1 MLEKLTERSW
11 FANLGMQAKAGLI
24 VGLLISMFL
33 LLLGAN
39 WVMGQMVKAQ
49 ERRVEQ
55 VRQVSVLAADA
66 IRAFNRRQLETTRTA
81 LAEPRNLKARLA
93 ASTALTTEMLAALR
107 AAVSGEPT
115 LLPFAERASRISGR
129 WSDAV
134 AAPLLTAA
142 ESADLDTIEAAL
154 RVFLAAE
161 ASEEGYRG
169 IVGAIDE
176 LSAAASAEVVSAQV
190 DLDRADAIVSAID
203 VIALVA
209 TLFVAVAGVFLGA
222 VFMAIPLRRL
232 AELMTRLAE
241 QDHTIEVP
249 YAERKDEVGTLARAL
264 RVFKA
269 TSIAA
274 YDTDWVKT
282 SLNAIGTRLQA
293 QEDTRAFADALLT
306 ELAPLLGAGVGVFY
320 AHDETA
326 GPEGEALELVGSYAF
341 SERRHLATRV
351 RLGEGLVGQCA
362 LERQTIVL
370 SPVPADHMRI
380 RTGTGE
386 AAAHTVVAV
395 PLVLKKR
402 LLGVVELALLAPMD
416 ERARRLLHEVMPLA
430 ALSLDNLARA
440 ARTRELLEQSQKQAQ
455 ELRVAE
461 EELRTQQEE
470 LRATNE
476 QLHERTLRLAASE
489 EELRVQA
496 EELQASNDV
505 LRRSSQEMTEQK
517 ELLEALNQQMEA
529 RAEELLRANEY
540 KSQFLAN
547 MSHELRTPLNSLL
560 ILSQD
565 LAENRTGNLDAD
577 QVEAASIIHSSGS
590 NLLRLINDILDLSKV
605 EAGKMEVVREPVKV
619 ASVAQRLERNFRR
632 LAQERKLRLS
642 VSVTEAPDLV
652 FTDPGKLD
660 QILTNLVGNALKFT
674 MQGRVS
680 VTFSQDEAGK
690 RLRVAVADSGIG
702 IPEEKLGTIFEAFE
716 QVDASTRRQFGG
728 TGLGL
733 AITQRLAGLL
743 GGSVSVESSLGQGS
757 TFTLEIP
764 VGEPLPDEADGES
777 GTAPSLAP
785 SLPPSLAPSLAP
797 SAGLSPAQ
805 VTFDTTRQEREAAG
819 LSGLPPV
826 PAVSVEDD
834 RDRLTPGSTVIL
846 VVEDDPVFARTLV
859 GLVRRKGYLALAAG
873 DGESGLALART
884 YRPTGILLDV
894 MLPGLDGW
902 TVIERL
908 KADAATRHIPVHFVS
923 ALDESRRGRDLGA
936 VGFLT
941 KPVSAEQLSEA
952 LGLLTHYSADRPRRV
967 LVVDDDAA
975 ARHAVRT
982 LLAREKAQIV
992 EAASA
997 EAALEVVA
1005 AGDLDCIVLDLG
1017 LPGMS
1022 GFELIERLAE
1032 GDRHVPVVV
1041 YSGRDLTTEERMK
1054 LRAFTDAIVVKGALS
1069 PERLLDEVS
1078 LFLHSVQ
1085 REPEQL
1091 AANPDGDLEGR
1102 KLLLVDDD
1110 MRNIYALA
1118 KVLRARGV
1126 NVVLA
1131 QDGAKALGQ
1140 LDEQPDIEIVLM
1152 DVMMPVMDGYE
1163 AMTQIRAQ
1171 PRFAKLPVIALTAK
1185 AMKDDREKCLAAGA
1199 SDYLAKPVDVPK
1211 LLSMIRT
1218 WLAAR

>member
-1 MLEKLTERSW
+1 MLQKITERSW
-11 FANLGMQAKAGLI
+11 FADLRMQTKAGLI
-24 VGLLISMFL
+24 VGLLMAMFM

-39 WVMGQMVKAQ
+39 WVTARMAQ
-49 ERRVEQ
+49 EQEHRVEQ
-55 VRQVSVLAADA
+55 IRQIGVLAADA
-66 IRAFNRRQLETTRTA
+66 TRVFNRRQLELMRGA
-81 LAEPRNLKARLA
+81 LADPRNLRTRLSA
-93 ASTALTTEMLAALR
+93 ANALTAEKLGALR
-107 AAVSGEPT
+107 AAVVAEPS
-115 LLPFAERASRISGR
+115 LLPFAERAGRIAAR
-129 WSDAV
+129 WNDAV
-134 AAPLLTAA
+134 AAPVLTAA
-142 ESADLDTIEAAL
+142 ESGDAAAIDAAL

-161 ASEEGYRG
+161 SSEEGYRG
-169 IVGAIDE
+169 IIGALDE
-176 LSAAASAEVVSAQV
+176 LSAAASAEIVGAQA
-190 DLDRADAIVSAID
+190 DLDRADAIVSTID
-203 VIALVA
+203 IIALIA
-209 TLFVAVAGVFLGA
+209 TLCVAAAGVFLGA
-222 VFMAIPLRRL
+222 VFMAQPLRRL

-241 QDHTIEVP
+241 NDRTIEVP
-249 YAERKDEVGTLARAL
+249 YTVRKDEVGTLARAL
-264 RVFKA
+264 KVFKA
-269 TSIAA
+269 TSIEAH
-274 YDTDWVKT
+274 DTDWVK
-282 SLNAIGTRLQA
+282 SGLNTIATRLQA
-293 QEDTRAFADALLT
+293 QEDPRDFADALLT
-306 ELAPLLGAGVGVFY
+306 ELAPLVGAGVGVFY
-320 AHDETA
+320 ASDEAA
-326 GPEGEALELVGSYAF
+326 GPETAALNLVGSYAF
-341 SERRHLATRV
+341 AERRHLSTRV
-351 RLGEGLVGQCA
+351 SLGEGLIGQCA
-362 LERQTIVL
+362 QEKKPIVL
-370 SPVPADHMRI
+370 SPVPADHLRI

-386 AAAHTVVAV
+386 AAAHAVIAV

-402 LLGVVELALLAPMD
+402 LLGVIELALLAPLD
-416 ERARRLLHEVMPLA
+416 ERARRLLNEAAPLV
-430 ALSLDNLARA
+430 ALSLDNLVRA

-455 ELRVAE
+455 ELRVVE

-476 QLHERTLRLAASE
+476 QLHERSARLAASE

-632 LAQERKLRLS
+632 LAQERKLRLA
-642 VSVTEAPDLV
+642 VSVADAPDLV

-690 RLRVAVADSGIG
+690 TLKVAVADSGIG
-702 IPEEKLGTIFEAFE
+702 IPEDKLDAIFEAFE

-733 AITQRLAGLL
+733 AITQRLARLL
-743 GGSVSVESSLGQGS
+743 GGKVTVESALGQGS
-757 TFTLEIP
+757 TFILEIP
-764 VGEPLPDEADGES
+764 VGEPLPEED
-777 GTAPSLAP
+777 APAAAAP
-785 SLPPSLAPSLAP
+785 I
-797 SAGLSPAQ
+797 PA
-805 VTFDTTRQEREAAG
+805 VTPDARQAAFATTRQEREAAG

-834 RDRLTPGSTVIL
+834 RDRLTPGATVIL

-884 YRPTGILLDV
+884 YKPTGILLDV

-941 KPVSAEQLSEA
+941 KPVSADQLSEA

-997 EAALEVVA
+997 EEALEVVA
-1005 AGDLDCIVLDLG
+1005 QGDLDCIVLDLG

-1022 GFELIERLAE
+1022 GFELIERLAGGE
-1032 GDRHVPVVV
+1032 RHVPVVV

-1131 QDGAKALGQ
+1131 QDGAKALAQ

-1199 SDYLAKPVDVPK
+1199 SDYLSKPVDVPK

>member
-11 FANLGMQAKAGLI
+11 FADLKMQTKAGLI
-24 VGLLISMFL
+24 VGLLIAMFM

-39 WVMGQMVKAQ
+39 WVTARMAQQQ
-49 ERRVEQ
+49 ERRVETI
-55 VRQVSVLAADA
+55 RQVSVLTADA
-66 IRAFNRRQLETTRTA
+66 MRAFNRRQLELLRSA
-81 LAEPRNLKARLA
+81 LADPRNLKARLA
-93 ASTALTTEMLAALR
+93 ASTALTNEKLAALR
-107 AAVSGEPT
+107 AAVVAQPM
-115 LLPFAERASRISGR
+115 LLPFAERAGRIAGR
-129 WSDAV
+129 WVDAV
-134 AAPLLTAA
+134 AAPVLAA
-142 ESADLDTIEAAL
+142 SESGDPAAMDAAL

-161 ASEEGYRG
+161 SSEEGYRG
-169 IVGAIDE
+169 IIGALDE
-176 LSAAASAEVVSAQV
+176 LSAAASAEIVSAQA
-190 DLDRADAIVSAID
+190 DLDRADAIVGTID
-203 VIALVA
+203 IIALVA
-209 TLFVAVAGVFLGA
+209 TLCVAIAGVFLGA
-222 VFMAIPLRRL
+222 MFMARPLRRL
-232 AELMTRLAE
+232 AEQMTRLAE
-241 QDHTIEVP
+241 NDRTIEVS

-264 RVFKA
+264 KVFKA

-274 YDTDWVKT
+274 HDTDWVK
-282 SLNAIGTRLQA
+282 SGLNNIAARLQA
-293 QEDTRAFADALLT
+293 QEDPRDFADALLT

-320 AHDETA
+320 AHDEAA
-326 GPEGEALELVGSYAF
+326 GPEGSALELVGSYAF
-341 SERRHLATRV
+341 SERRHLSTRV
-351 RLGEGLVGQCA
+351 RIGEGLVGQCA
-362 LERQTIVL
+362 LERKTIVL
-370 SPVPADHMRI
+370 SPAPVDHLRI

-386 AAAHTVVAV
+386 ASAHSIVAV

-402 LLGVVELALLAPMD
+402 LLGVIELALLAPLE
-416 ERARRLLHEVMPLA
+416 ERARRLLNEVAPLV
-430 ALSLDNLARA
+430 ALSLDNLVRA

-476 QLHERTLRLAASE
+476 QLHERSQRLAASE

-496 EELQASNDV
+496 DELQASNDV
-505 LRRSSQEMTEQK
+505 LRRSSQEMTAQK

-529 RAEELLRANEY
+529 RAGELLRANEY

-605 EAGKMEVVREPVKV
+605 EAGKMEVVHEPVKV

-632 LAQERKLRLS
+632 LAQERKLRLA
-642 VSVTEAPDLV
+642 VSVTDAPELV

-680 VTFSQDEAGK
+680 VTFSKDEAGK
-690 RLRVAVADSGIG
+690 TLKVAVADSGIG
-702 IPEEKLGTIFEAFE
+702 IPEDKLGAIFEAFE

-733 AITQRLAGLL
+733 AITQRLARLL
-743 GGSVSVESSLGQGS
+743 GGSVTVESALGQGS

-764 VGEPLPDEADGES
+764 VGEPLPEEDGEA
-777 GTAPSLAP
+777 APAP
-785 SLPPSLAPSLAP
+785 Q
-797 SAGLSPAQ
+797 PAMDARQ
-805 VTFDTTRQEREAAG
+805 VAFDTSRQEREAAG

-826 PAVSVEDD
+826 PAVNVEDD
-834 RDRLTPGSTVIL
+834 RDRLTPGATVIL
-846 VVEDDPVFARTLV
+846 VVEDDAVFARTLV

-884 YRPTGILLDV
+884 YKPTGILLDV

-941 KPVSAEQLSEA
+941 KPVSADQLSEA

-997 EAALEVVA
+997 EEALEVVA
-1005 AGDLDCIVLDLG
+1005 QGDLDCIVLDLG

-1022 GFELIERLAE
+1022 GFELIERLA
-1032 GDRHVPVVV
+1032 GGGKHVPVVV

-1131 QDGAKALGQ
+1131 QDGAKALAQ

>member
-11 FANLGMQAKAGLI
+11 FADLKMQTKAGLI
-24 VGLLISMFL
+24 VGLLIAMFM

-39 WVMGQMVKAQ
+39 WVTARMAQQQ
-49 ERRVEQ
+49 ERRVETI
-55 VRQVSVLAADA
+55 RQVSVLTADA
-66 IRAFNRRQLETTRTA
+66 MRAFNRRQLELLRSA
-81 LAEPRNLKARLA
+81 LADPRNLKARLA
-93 ASTALTTEMLAALR
+93 ASTALTNEKLAALR
-107 AAVSGEPT
+107 AAVVAQPM
-115 LLPFAERASRISGR
+115 LLPFAERAGRIAGR
-129 WSDAV
+129 WVDAV
-134 AAPLLTAA
+134 AAPVLAA
-142 ESADLDTIEAAL
+142 SESGDPAAMDAAL

-161 ASEEGYRG
+161 SSEEGYRG
-169 IVGAIDE
+169 IIGALDE
-176 LSAAASAEVVSAQV
+176 LSAAASAEIVSAQA
-190 DLDRADAIVSAID
+190 DLDRADAIVGTID
-203 VIALVA
+203 IIALVA
-209 TLFVAVAGVFLGA
+209 TLCVAIAGVFLGA
-222 VFMAIPLRRL
+222 MFMARPLRRL
-232 AELMTRLAE
+232 AEQMTRLAE
-241 QDHTIEVP
+241 NDRTIEVS

-264 RVFKA
+264 KVFKA

-274 YDTDWVKT
+274 HDTDWVK
-282 SLNAIGTRLQA
+282 SGLNNIAARLQA
-293 QEDTRAFADALLT
+293 QEDPRDFADALLT

-320 AHDETA
+320 AHDEAA
-326 GPEGEALELVGSYAF
+326 GPEGSALELVGSYAF
-341 SERRHLATRV
+341 SERRHLSTRV
-351 RLGEGLVGQCA
+351 RIGEGLVGQCA
-362 LERQTIVL
+362 LERKTIVL
-370 SPVPADHMRI
+370 SPAPVDHLRI

-386 AAAHTVVAV
+386 ASAHSIVAV

-402 LLGVVELALLAPMD
+402 LLGVIELALLAPLE
-416 ERARRLLHEVMPLA
+416 ERARRLLNEVAPLV
-430 ALSLDNLARA
+430 ALSLDNLVRA

-476 QLHERTLRLAASE
+476 QLHERSLRLAASE

-496 EELQASNDV
+496 DELQASNDV
-505 LRRSSQEMTEQK
+505 LRRSSQEMTAQK
-517 ELLEALNQQMEA
+517 DLLEALNQQMEA
-529 RAEELLRANEY
+529 RAGELLRANEY

-605 EAGKMEVVREPVKV
+605 EAGKMEVVHEPVKV

-632 LAQERKLRLS
+632 LAQERKLRLA
-642 VSVTEAPDLV
+642 VSVTDAPDLV

-680 VTFSQDEAGK
+680 VTFSKDEAGK
-690 RLRVAVADSGIG
+690 TLKVAVTDSGIG
-702 IPEEKLGTIFEAFE
+702 IPEDKLGAIFEAFE

-733 AITQRLAGLL
+733 AITQRLARLL
-743 GGSVSVESSLGQGS
+743 GGSVTVESALGQGS

-764 VGEPLPDEADGES
+764 VGEPLPEEDGEA
-777 GTAPSLAP
+777 APAP
-785 SLPPSLAPSLAP
+785 APQ
-797 SAGLSPAQ
+797 PAMDARQ
-805 VTFDTTRQEREAAG
+805 VAFDTSRQEREAAG

-826 PAVSVEDD
+826 PAVNVEDD
-834 RDRLTPGSTVIL
+834 RDRLTPGATVIL

-884 YRPTGILLDV
+884 YKPTGILLDV

-941 KPVSAEQLSEA
+941 KPVSADQLSEA

-992 EAASA
+992 EADSA
-997 EAALEVVA
+997 EVALEVVA
-1005 AGDLDCIVLDLG
+1005 KGDLDCIVLDLG

-1022 GFELIERLAE
+1022 GFELIERLA
-1032 GDRHVPVVV
+1032 GGGKHVPVVV

-1131 QDGAKALGQ
+1131 QDGAKALAQ

>member
-24 VGLLISMFL
+24 VGLLISMFV

-39 WVMGQMVKAQ
+39 WVTARMAKVQ
-49 ERRVEQ
+49 EYRVEQ
-55 VRQVSVLAADA
+55 IRQVSLLAADA
-66 IRAFNRRQLETTRTA
+66 TRAFNRRQLVTMRTA
-81 LAEPRNLKARLA
+81 LADPRSLKARLS
-93 ASTALTTEMLAALR
+93 ASTALTGEKLAALR
-107 AAVSGEPT
+107 TAVASESS
-115 LLPFAERASRISGR
+115 LLPFAERALRIAGR
-129 WSDAV
+129 WTDAV
-134 AAPLLTAA
+134 AAPLLAAA
-142 ESADLDTIEAAL
+142 ENAAPAAIDAAL
-154 RVFLAAE
+154 RVYLAAE
-161 ASEEGYRG
+161 TSEEGYRG
-169 IVGAIDE
+169 IIGAIDE
-176 LSAAASAEVVSAQV
+176 LSAAASAEILSAQA
-190 DLDRADAIVSAID
+190 DLDRAEAVVGAID
-203 VIALVA
+203 IIALVA
-209 TLFVAVAGVFLGA
+209 TLLVAAAGVFLGA

-241 QDHTIEVP
+241 HDHSIEVP

-264 RVFKA
+264 KVFKA

-274 YDTDWVKT
+274 QDTDWVKT
-282 SLNAIGTRLQA
+282 GLNSIAARLQA
-293 QEDTRAFADALLT
+293 QEDPREFADALLT

-320 AHDETA
+320 AHDEAA
-326 GPEGEALELVGSYAF
+326 GPEASALELVGSYAF
-341 SERRHLATRV
+341 SERRHLSTRV
-351 RLGEGLVGQCA
+351 RVGEGLIGQCA
-362 LERQTIVL
+362 LERKTIVL
-370 SPVPADHMRI
+370 SPVPADHLRI

-386 AAAHTVVAV
+386 AAAHSVVAV

-402 LLGVVELALLAPMD
+402 LLGVIELALLAPLD
-416 ERARRLLHEVMPLA
+416 ERARRLLNEAAPLV
-430 ALSLDNLARA
+430 ALSLDNLVRA

-476 QLHERTLRLAASE
+476 QLHERSQRLAASE

-496 EELQASNDV
+496 DELQASNDV

-605 EAGKMEVVREPVKV
+605 EAGKMEVVHEPVKV

-632 LAQERKLRLS
+632 LAQERKLRLA
-642 VSVTEAPDLV
+642 VSVADAPELV

-680 VTFSQDEAGK
+680 VTFSKDEAGK
-690 RLRVAVADSGIG
+690 ILRVAVADSGIG
-702 IPEEKLGTIFEAFE
+702 IPEDKLDAIFEAFE

-733 AITQRLAGLL
+733 AITQRLARLL
-743 GGSVSVESSLGQGS
+743 GGSVTVDSTLGQGS

-764 VGEPLPDEADGES
+764 IGEPLPEEDGEA
-777 GTAPSLAP
+777 APAP
-785 SLPPSLAPSLAP
+785 LPDAR
-797 SAGLSPAQ
+797 Q
-805 VTFDTTRQEREAAG
+805 VAFDTTRQEREAAG

-834 RDRLTPGSTVIL
+834 RDRLTPGATVIL

-884 YRPTGILLDV
+884 YKPTGILLDV

-941 KPVSAEQLSEA
+941 KPVSADQLSEA

-997 EAALEVVA
+997 EEALEVVA

-1022 GFELIERLAE
+1022 GFELIERLA
-1032 GDRHVPVVV
+1032 GGGRHVPVVV

-1131 QDGAKALGQ
+1131 QDGAKALAQ

-1163 AMTQIRAQ
+1163 AMAQIRAQ

>member
-11 FANLGMQAKAGLI
+11 FADLKMQTKAGLI
-24 VGLLISMFL
+24 VALLIAMFML
-33 LLLGAN
+33 LFGAN
-39 WVMGQMVKAQ
+39 WVTGRMAQQQ
-49 ERRVEQ
+49 ERRVETI
-55 VRQVSVLAADA
+55 RQVSVLTADA
-66 IRAFNRRQLETTRTA
+66 MRAFNRRQLELLRSA
-81 LAEPRNLKARLA
+81 LADPRNLKARLA
-93 ASTALTTEMLAALR
+93 ASTALTNEKLAALR
-107 AAVSGEPT
+107 AAVVAQPM
-115 LLPFAERASRISGR
+115 LLPFAERAGRIAGR
-129 WSDAV
+129 WVDAV
-134 AAPLLTAA
+134 AAPVLAA
-142 ESADLDTIEAAL
+142 SESGDPAAMDAAL

-161 ASEEGYRG
+161 SSEEGYRG
-169 IVGAIDE
+169 IIGALDE
-176 LSAAASAEVVSAQV
+176 LDAAASAQIVSAQA
-190 DLDRADAIVSAID
+190 DLDRADAIAGVID
-203 VIALVA
+203 IIALVA
-209 TLFVAVAGVFLGA
+209 TLCVATAGVFLGA
-222 VFMAIPLRRL
+222 MFMARPLRRL
-232 AELMTRLAE
+232 AEQMTRLAE
-241 QDHTIEVP
+241 NDRTIEVSF
-249 YAERKDEVGTLARAL
+249 AERKDEVGTLARAL
-264 RVFKA
+264 KVFKA

-274 YDTDWVKT
+274 HDTDWVK
-282 SLNAIGTRLQA
+282 SGLNNIAARLQA
-293 QEDTRAFADALLT
+293 QEDPRDFADALLT

-320 AHDETA
+320 AHDEAA
-326 GPEGEALELVGSYAF
+326 GPEGAALELVGSYAF
-341 SERRHLATRV
+341 SERRHLSTRV
-351 RLGEGLVGQCA
+351 RIGEGLVGQCA
-362 LERQTIVL
+362 LERKTIVL
-370 SPVPADHMRI
+370 SPAPADHLRI

-386 AAAHTVVAV
+386 ASAHSIVAV

-402 LLGVVELALLAPMD
+402 LLGVIELALLAPLE
-416 ERARRLLHEVMPLA
+416 ERARRLLNEVAPLV
-430 ALSLDNLARA
+430 ALSLDNLVRA

-476 QLHERTLRLAASE
+476 QLHERSQRLAASE

-496 EELQASNDV
+496 DELQASNDV
-505 LRRSSQEMTEQK
+505 LRRSSQEMTAQK
-517 ELLEALNQQMEA
+517 DLLEALNQQMEA
-529 RAEELLRANEY
+529 RAGELLRANEY

-605 EAGKMEVVREPVKV
+605 EAGKMEVVHEPVKV

-632 LAQERKLRLS
+632 LAQERKLRLA
-642 VSVTEAPDLV
+642 VSVTDAPELV

-680 VTFSQDEAGK
+680 VTFSKDEAGK
-690 RLRVAVADSGIG
+690 TLKVAVADSGIG
-702 IPEEKLGTIFEAFE
+702 IPEDKLGAIFEAFE

-733 AITQRLAGLL
+733 AITQRLARLL
-743 GGSVSVESSLGQGS
+743 GGSVTVESALGQGS

-764 VGEPLPDEADGES
+764 VGEPLPEEDGEA
-777 GTAPSLAP
+777 APAP
-785 SLPPSLAPSLAP
+785 APQ
-797 SAGLSPAQ
+797 PAMDARQ
-805 VTFDTTRQEREAAG
+805 VAFDTSRQEREAAG

-826 PAVSVEDD
+826 PAVNVEDD
-834 RDRLTPGSTVIL
+834 RDRLTPGATVIL

-873 DGESGLALART
+873 DGGSGLALART
-884 YRPTGILLDV
+884 YKPTGILLDV

-941 KPVSAEQLSEA
+941 KPVSADQLSEA

-992 EAASA
+992 EADSA

-1005 AGDLDCIVLDLG
+1005 KGDLDCIVLDLG

-1022 GFELIERLAE
+1022 GFELIERLA
-1032 GDRHVPVVV
+1032 GGGKHVPVVV

-1131 QDGAKALGQ
+1131 QDGAKALAQ

>member
-11 FANLGMQAKAGLI
+11 FADLKMQTKAGLI
-24 VGLLISMFL
+24 VGLLIAMFM

-39 WVMGQMVKAQ
+39 WVTARMAQEQ
-49 ERRVEQ
+49 ERRVETI
-55 VRQVSVLAADA
+55 RQVSVLTADA
-66 IRAFNRRQLETTRTA
+66 MRAFNRRQLELLRSA
-81 LAEPRNLKARLA
+81 LADPRNLKARLS
-93 ASTALTTEMLAALR
+93 ASTTLTNEKLAALR
-107 AAVSGEPT
+107 AAVVAQPM
-115 LLPFAERASRISGR
+115 LLPFAERAGRIAGR
-129 WSDAV
+129 WVDAV
-134 AAPLLTAA
+134 AAPVLAA
-142 ESADLDTIEAAL
+142 SESGDPAAMDAAL

-161 ASEEGYRG
+161 SSEEGYRG
-169 IVGAIDE
+169 IIGALDE
-176 LSAAASAEVVSAQV
+176 LSAAASAEIVSAQA
-190 DLDRADAIVSAID
+190 DLDRADAIVGTID
-203 VIALVA
+203 IIALVA
-209 TLFVAVAGVFLGA
+209 TLCVAIAGVFLGA
-222 VFMAIPLRRL
+222 MFMARPLRRL
-232 AELMTRLAE
+232 AEQMTRLAE
-241 QDHTIEVP
+241 NDRTIEVS

-264 RVFKA
+264 KVFKA

-274 YDTDWVKT
+274 HDTDWVK
-282 SLNAIGTRLQA
+282 SGLNNIAARLQA
-293 QEDTRAFADALLT
+293 QEDPRDFADALLT

-320 AHDETA
+320 AHDEAA
-326 GPEGEALELVGSYAF
+326 GPEGSALELVGSYAF
-341 SERRHLATRV
+341 SERRHLSTRV
-351 RLGEGLVGQCA
+351 RIGEGLVGQCA
-362 LERQTIVL
+362 LERKTIVL
-370 SPVPADHMRI
+370 SPAPADHLRI

-386 AAAHTVVAV
+386 ASAHSIVAV

-402 LLGVVELALLAPMD
+402 LLGVIELALLAPLE
-416 ERARRLLHEVMPLA
+416 ERARRLLNEVAPLV
-430 ALSLDNLARA
+430 ALSLDNLVRA

-476 QLHERTLRLAASE
+476 QLHERSQRLAASE

-496 EELQASNDV
+496 DELQASNDV
-505 LRRSSQEMTEQK
+505 LRRSSQEMTAQK

-605 EAGKMEVVREPVKV
+605 EAGKMEVVHEPVKV

-632 LAQERKLRLS
+632 LAQERKLRLA
-642 VSVTEAPDLV
+642 VSVTDAPELV

-680 VTFSQDEAGK
+680 VTFSKDEAGK
-690 RLRVAVADSGIG
+690 TLKVAVADSGIG
-702 IPEEKLGTIFEAFE
+702 IPEDKLGAIFEAFE

-733 AITQRLAGLL
+733 AITQRLARLL
-743 GGSVSVESSLGQGS
+743 GGSVTVESALGQGS

-764 VGEPLPDEADGES
+764 VGEPLPEEDGEA
-777 GTAPSLAP
+777 APAP
-785 SLPPSLAPSLAP
+785 APQ
-797 SAGLSPAQ
+797 PAMDARQ
-805 VTFDTTRQEREAAG
+805 VAFDTSRQEREAAG

-834 RDRLTPGSTVIL
+834 RDRLTPGATVIL

-884 YRPTGILLDV
+884 YKPTGILLDV

-941 KPVSAEQLSEA
+941 KPVSADQLSEA

-1005 AGDLDCIVLDLG
+1005 QGDLDCIVLDLG

-1022 GFELIERLAE
+1022 GFELIERLAD
-1032 GDRHVPVVV
+1032 GGKHVPVVV

-1131 QDGAKALGQ
+1131 QDGAKALAQ

>member
-11 FANLGMQAKAGLI
+11 FADLKMQTKAGLI
-24 VGLLISMFL
+24 VGLLIAMFM

-39 WVMGQMVKAQ
+39 WVTARMAQEQ
-49 ERRVEQ
+49 ERRVETI
-55 VRQVSVLAADA
+55 RQVSVLTADA
-66 IRAFNRRQLETTRTA
+66 MRAFNRRQLELLRSA
-81 LAEPRNLKARLA
+81 LADPRNLKARLS
-93 ASTALTTEMLAALR
+93 ASTTLTNEKLAALR
-107 AAVSGEPT
+107 AAVVAQPM
-115 LLPFAERASRISGR
+115 LLPFAERAGRIAGR
-129 WSDAV
+129 WVDAV
-134 AAPLLTAA
+134 AAPVLAA
-142 ESADLDTIEAAL
+142 SESGDPAAMDAAL

-161 ASEEGYRG
+161 SSEEGYRG
-169 IVGAIDE
+169 IIGALDE
-176 LSAAASAEVVSAQV
+176 LSAAASAEIVSAQA
-190 DLDRADAIVSAID
+190 DLDRADAIVGTID
-203 VIALVA
+203 IIALVA
-209 TLFVAVAGVFLGA
+209 TLCVAIAGVFLGA
-222 VFMAIPLRRL
+222 MFMARPLRRL
-232 AELMTRLAE
+232 AEQMTRLAE
-241 QDHTIEVP
+241 NDRTIEVS

-264 RVFKA
+264 KVFKA

-274 YDTDWVKT
+274 HDTDWVK
-282 SLNAIGTRLQA
+282 SGLNNIAARLQS
-293 QEDTRAFADALLT
+293 QEDSRDFADALLT

-320 AHDETA
+320 AHDEAA
-326 GPEGEALELVGSYAF
+326 GPEGSALELVGSYAF
-341 SERRHLATRV
+341 SERRHLSTRV
-351 RLGEGLVGQCA
+351 RIGEGLVGQCA
-362 LERQTIVL
+362 LERKTIVL
-370 SPVPADHMRI
+370 SPAPADHLRI

-386 AAAHTVVAV
+386 ASAHSIVAV

-402 LLGVVELALLAPMD
+402 LLGVIELALLAPLE
-416 ERARRLLHEVMPLA
+416 ERARRLLNEVAPLV
-430 ALSLDNLARA
+430 ALSLDNLVRA

-476 QLHERTLRLAASE
+476 QLHERSQRLAASE

-496 EELQASNDV
+496 DELQASNDV
-505 LRRSSQEMTEQK
+505 LRRSSQEMTAQK

-529 RAEELLRANEY
+529 RAGELLRANEY

-605 EAGKMEVVREPVKV
+605 EAGKMEVVHEPVKV

-632 LAQERKLRLS
+632 LAQERKLRLA
-642 VSVTEAPDLV
+642 VSVTDAPELV

-680 VTFSQDEAGK
+680 VTFSKDEAGK
-690 RLRVAVADSGIG
+690 TLKVAVADSGIG
-702 IPEEKLGTIFEAFE
+702 IPEDKLGAIFEAFE

-733 AITQRLAGLL
+733 AITQRLARLL
-743 GGSVSVESSLGQGS
+743 GGSVTVESALGQGS

-764 VGEPLPDEADGES
+764 VGEPLPEEDGEA
-777 GTAPSLAP
+777 APAP
-785 SLPPSLAPSLAP
+785 Q
-797 SAGLSPAQ
+797 PAMDARQ
-805 VTFDTTRQEREAAG
+805 VAFDTSRQEREAAG

-826 PAVSVEDD
+826 PAVNVEDD
-834 RDRLTPGSTVIL
+834 RDRLTPGATVIL
-846 VVEDDPVFARTLV
+846 VVEDDAVFARTLV

-884 YRPTGILLDV
+884 YKPTGILLDV

-941 KPVSAEQLSEA
+941 KPVSADQLSEA

-997 EAALEVVA
+997 EEALEVVA
-1005 AGDLDCIVLDLG
+1005 QGDLDCIVLDLG

-1022 GFELIERLAE
+1022 GFELIERLA
-1032 GDRHVPVVV
+1032 GGGKHVPVVV

-1131 QDGAKALGQ
+1131 QDGAKALAQ

>member
-1 MLEKLTERSW
+1 MLENLTERSW

-24 VGLLISMFL
+24 VGLLISMFA

-39 WVMGQMVKAQ
+39 WVTARMAKTQ
-49 ERRVEQ
+49 EARVEQ
-55 VRQVSVLAADA
+55 IRQVSLLAAEA
-66 IRAFNRRQLETTRTA
+66 TRAFNRRQLETMRTA
-81 LAEPRNLKARLA
+81 LADPRGLKARLS
-93 ASTALTTEMLAALR
+93 ASTALTGEKLAALR
-107 AAVSGEPT
+107 TAVTGEPS
-115 LLPFAERASRISGR
+115 LLPLAERASRIAGR

-134 AAPLLTAA
+134 AAPLLAA
-142 ESADLDTIEAAL
+142 AASADPAAVDAAL

-161 ASEEGYRG
+161 TSEEGNRG
-169 IVGAIDE
+169 IIGAIDE
-176 LSAAASAEVVSAQV
+176 LSAAASAEIVSAQA
-190 DLDRADAIVSAID
+190 DLDRAEAIVGAID

-209 TLFVAVAGVFLGA
+209 TLCVAVAGVFVGA

-241 QDHTIEVP
+241 HDHTIEVP
-249 YAERKDEVGTLARAL
+249 YTERKDEVGTLARAL
-264 RVFKA
+264 KVFKA
-269 TSIAA
+269 TAIAA
-274 YDTDWVKT
+274 RDTDWVKT
-282 SLNAIGTRLQA
+282 GLNTIATRLQA

-320 AHDETA
+320 AHDEAA
-326 GPEGEALELVGSYAF
+326 GPDADAEALELVGSYAF
-341 SERRHLATRV
+341 SERRHLSTRV
-351 RLGEGLVGQCA
+351 RIGEGLVGQCA
-362 LERQTIVL
+362 LERKTIVL
-370 SPVPADHMRI
+370 SPAPADHLRI

-386 AAAHTVVAV
+386 ASAHSIVAV

-402 LLGVVELALLAPMD
+402 LLGVIELALLAPLE
-416 ERARRLLHEVMPLA
+416 ERARRLLNEVAPLV
-430 ALSLDNLARA
+430 ALSLDNLVRA

-476 QLHERTLRLAASE
+476 QLHERSQRLAASE

-496 EELQASNDV
+496 DELQASNDV

-605 EAGKMEVVREPVKV
+605 EAGKMEVVHEPVKI

-632 LAQERKLRLS
+632 LAQERRLRLA
-642 VSVTEAPDLV
+642 VSVADAPDLV

-680 VTFSQDEAGK
+680 VTFSKDEAGK
-690 RLRVAVADSGIG
+690 ILRVAVADSGIG
-702 IPEEKLGTIFEAFE
+702 IPGDKLDAIFEAFE

-733 AITQRLAGLL
+733 AITQRLASLL
-743 GGSVSVESSLGQGS
+743 GGRVTVESAMGQGS

-764 VGEPLPDEADGES
+764 VGEPLPEEDGEA
-777 GTAPSLAP
+777 APTPAP
-785 SLPPSLAPSLAP
+785 VPQ
-797 SAGLSPAQ
+797 PAMDARQ
-805 VTFDTTRQEREAAG
+805 VAFDTSRQEREAAG

-834 RDRLTPGSTVIL
+834 RDRLTPGATVIL

-873 DGESGLALART
+873 DGGSGLALART
-884 YRPTGILLDV
+884 YKPTGILLDV

-941 KPVSAEQLSEA
+941 KPVSADQLSEA

-992 EAASA
+992 EAGSA
-997 EAALEVVA
+997 EEALEVVA
-1005 AGDLDCIVLDLG
+1005 QGDLDCIVLDLG

-1022 GFELIERLAE
+1022 GFELIERLA
-1032 GDRHVPVVV
+1032 GGGRHVPVVV

-1131 QDGAKALGQ
+1131 QDGAKALAQ

-1163 AMTQIRAQ
+1163 AMAQIRAQ
-1171 PRFAKLPVIALTAK
+1171 PRFAQLPVIALTAK

>member
-1 MLEKLTERSW
+1 MLGKLAERSW
-11 FANLGMQAKAGLI
+11 LANLGMQTKVGII
-24 VGLLISMFL
+24 VGAMLGAFL

-39 WVMGQMVKAQ
+39 WATGEMARQNRLRADAIKSIGDLTA
-49 ERRVEQ
+49 ETTRAFYRRQ
-55 VRQVSVLAADA
+55 IIAVRVALSDPGAVGARIAEATLAAD
-66 IRAFNRRQLETTRTA
+66 RQLEELRRSVA
-81 LAEPRNLKARLA
+81 AEPTLRPFSERAFRIAQRWPELVGAPLEVA
-93 ASTALTTEMLAALR
+93 AENGPNAMGPALR
-107 AAVSGEPT
+107 AFVTAEAGENGY
-115 LLPFAERASRISGR
+115 RAISGALDEL
-129 WSDAV
+129 DA
-134 AAPLLTAA
+134 
-142 ESADLDTIEAAL
+142 
-154 RVFLAAE
+154 AAE
-161 ASEEGYRG
+161 AG
-169 IVGAIDE
+169 V
-176 LSAAASAEVVSAQV
+176 AAAEA
-190 DLDRADAIVSAID
+190 DLDRAEAVLFAIDISALVTAIV
-203 VIALVA
+203 
-209 TLFVAVAGVFLGA
+209 VAVGGMVLGA
-222 VFMAIPLRRL
+222 TFLAWPLRRL
-232 AELMTRLAE
+232 ASLMSRLAD
-241 QDHTIEVP
+241 QDRSIDVP
-249 YAERKDEVGTLARAL
+249 YLDRKDEVGTIARAL
-264 RVFKA
+264 AVFKS
-269 TSIAA
+269 TSVEMHDA
-274 YDTDWVKT
+274 DWVKG
-282 SLNAIGTRLQA
+282 SINAVGARLQGA
-293 QEDTRAFADALLT
+293 GDLRAFSDALLT
-306 ELAPLLGAGVGVFY
+306 ELAPRLEAGAAVFY
-320 AHDETA
+320 VFDET
-326 GPEGEALELVGSYAF
+326 EGRLDLAGSYALT
-341 SERRHLATRV
+341 ERRHLTTRIA
-351 RLGEGLVGQCA
+351 LGEGLVGQCA
-362 LERQTIVL
+362 LERKPITL
-370 SPVPADHMRI
+370 SPVAADYVRI
-380 RTGTGE
+380 RSGTGE
-386 AAAHTVVAV
+386 AAPHAVTAV
-395 PLVLKKR
+395 PVILKER
-402 LLGVVELALLAPMD
+402 LLGVMEFALLADLDGP
-416 ERARRLLHEVMPLA
+416 RRRLLEEIGPLV
-430 ALSLDNLARA
+430 ALSMDNLARA
-440 ARTRELLEQSQKQAQ
+440 NRTQELLAQSQKQAG

-476 QLHERTLRLAASE
+476 QLHERSQRLAASE

-496 EELQASNDV
+496 EELQTSNDV

-517 ELLEALNQQMEA
+517 DLLETLNRQMEA
-529 RAEELLRANEY
+529 RASELVKANQY

-605 EAGKMEVVREPVKV
+605 EAGKMEVAIEPVNI
-619 ASVAQRLERNFRR
+619 AAAAQRLERNFRR
-632 LAQERKLRLS
+632 LAQEKKLRLA
-642 VSVTEAPDLV
+642 VLAAEAPQTV
-652 FTDPGKLD
+652 YTDPGKLD

-680 VTFSQDEAGK
+680 VTFSAGADGRTLK
-690 RLRVAVADSGIG
+690 VEVADSGIG
-702 IPEEKLGTIFEAFE
+702 IPEDKKDAIFEAFE
-716 QVDASTRRQFGG
+716 QVDSSTRRQFGG

-733 AITQRLAGLL
+733 AITQRLARLL
-743 GGSVSVESSLGQGS
+743 GGTIEVESSVGQGS

-764 VGEPLPDEADGES
+764 VGEPRDEDAAEAFHA
-777 GTAPSLAP
+777 APVHA
-785 SLPPSLAPSLAP
+785 SLPAPALA
-797 SAGLSPAQ
+797 
-805 VTFDTTRQEREAAG
+805 TRQEREAAG
-819 LSGLPPV
+819 ISGVRTV
-826 PAVSVEDD
+826 PAVQVEDD
-834 RDRLTPGSTVIL
+834 RDALTPGATVIL

-884 YRPTGILLDV
+884 YKPTGILLDV

-902 TVIERL
+902 SVIERL
-908 KADAATRHIPVHFVS
+908 KGDAATRHIPVHFVS
-923 ALDESRRGRDLGA
+923 ALDEGRRGRDLGA

-952 LGLLTHYSADRPRRV
+952 LGLLTHFSADRRRRV

-975 ARHAVRT
+975 ARHAVRK
-982 LLAREKAQIV
+982 LLGRESADIV
-992 EAASA
+992 EAGSG
-997 EAALEVVA
+997 EEALEVVEKSE
-1005 AGDLDCIVLDLG
+1005 LDCIVLDLG

-1022 GFELIERLAE
+1022 GFELIEKLAE

-1041 YSGRDLTTEERMK
+1041 YSGRDLTPEERMK
-1054 LRAFTDAIVVKGALS
+1054 LRAHTDSIVVKGALS

-1085 REPEQL
+1085 REPKAL

-1126 NVVLA
+1126 DVVLA
-1131 QDGAKALGQ
+1131 QDGAKALAQ

-1171 PRFAKLPVIALTAK
+1171 PRFARLPVIALTAK

>member
-1 MLEKLTERSW
+1 MLENLTERSW

-24 VGLLISMFL
+24 VGLLISMFA

-39 WVMGQMVKAQ
+39 WVTARMAKTQ
-49 ERRVEQ
+49 EVRVEEI
-55 VRQVSVLAADA
+55 RQVSLLAAEA
-66 IRAFNRRQLETTRTA
+66 TRAFNRRQLETMRTA
-81 LAEPRNLKARLA
+81 LADPRGLKARLS
-93 ASTALTTEMLAALR
+93 ASTALTGEKLAALR
-107 AAVSGEPT
+107 TAVAGEPS
-115 LLPFAERASRISGR
+115 LLPLAERASRIAGR

-134 AAPLLTAA
+134 AAPLLAAA
-142 ESADLDTIEAAL
+142 EKGDPAAIDAAL

-176 LSAAASAEVVSAQV
+176 LSAAASAEIVSAQA
-190 DLDRADAIVSAID
+190 DLDRAEAIVGAID

-209 TLFVAVAGVFLGA
+209 TLLVAVAGVFLGA

-241 QDHTIEVP
+241 HDHTIEVP

-274 YDTDWVKT
+274 QDTDWVK
-282 SLNAIGTRLQA
+282 SGLNAIAARLQA
-293 QEDTRAFADALLT
+293 QEEPRAFADVLLT

-320 AHDETA
+320 AHDEAA
-326 GPEGEALELVGSYAF
+326 GPDAEALELVGSYAF
-341 SERRHLATRV
+341 SERRHLSTRV
-351 RLGEGLVGQCA
+351 RIGEGLVGQCA
-362 LERQTIVL
+362 LERKTIVL
-370 SPVPADHMRI
+370 SPVPADHLRI

-386 AAAHTVVAV
+386 ASAHSVVAV

-402 LLGVVELALLAPMD
+402 LLGVIELALLAPLED
-416 ERARRLLHEVMPLA
+416 RARRLLHEVAPLV
-430 ALSLDNLARA
+430 ALSLDNLVRA

-476 QLHERTLRLAASE
+476 QLHERSLRLAASE

-496 EELQASNDV
+496 DELQASNDV

-605 EAGKMEVVREPVKV
+605 EAGKMEVVHEPVKI

-632 LAQERKLRLS
+632 LAQERRLRLA
-642 VSVTEAPDLV
+642 VSVADAPDMV

-680 VTFSQDEAGK
+680 VTFSKDEAGK
-690 RLRVAVADSGIG
+690 ILKVAVADSGIG
-702 IPEEKLGTIFEAFE
+702 IPGDKLDAIFEAFE

-733 AITQRLAGLL
+733 AITQRLARLL
-743 GGSVSVESSLGQGS
+743 GGSVTVESALGQGS

-764 VGEPLPDEADGES
+764 VGEPLPDEDGEA
-777 GTAPSLAP
+777 APIPAP
-785 SLPPSLAPSLAP
+785 VPQ
-797 SAGLSPAQ
+797 PAMDARQ
-805 VTFDTTRQEREAAG
+805 VAFDTSRQEREAAG

-834 RDRLTPGSTVIL
+834 RDRLTPGATVIL

-873 DGESGLALART
+873 DGGSGLALART
-884 YRPTGILLDV
+884 YKPTGILLDV

-908 KADAATRHIPVHFVS
+908 KADPATRHIPVHFVS

-941 KPVSAEQLSEA
+941 KPVSADQLSEA

-992 EAASA
+992 EAGSA
-997 EAALEVVA
+997 EEALEVVA
-1005 AGDLDCIVLDLG
+1005 QGDLDCIVLDLG

-1022 GFELIERLAE
+1022 GFELIERLA
-1032 GDRHVPVVV
+1032 GGGRHVPVVV

-1131 QDGAKALGQ
+1131 QDGAKALAQ

-1163 AMTQIRAQ
+1163 AMAQIRAQ

-1211 LLSMIRT
+1211 LLTMIRT
-1218 WLAAR
+1218 WLAAQ

>member
-11 FANLGMQAKAGLI
+11 FADLKMQTKAGLI
-24 VGLLISMFL
+24 VALLIAMFML
-33 LLLGAN
+33 LFGAN
-39 WVMGQMVKAQ
+39 WVTGRMAQQQ
-49 ERRVEQ
+49 ERRVETI
-55 VRQVSVLAADA
+55 RQVSVLTADA
-66 IRAFNRRQLETTRTA
+66 MRAFNRRQLELLRSA
-81 LAEPRNLKARLA
+81 LADPRNLKARLA
-93 ASTALTTEMLAALR
+93 ASTALTNEKLAALR
-107 AAVSGEPT
+107 AAVVAQPM
-115 LLPFAERASRISGR
+115 LLPFAERAGRIAGR
-129 WSDAV
+129 WVDAV
-134 AAPLLTAA
+134 AAPVLAA
-142 ESADLDTIEAAL
+142 SESGDPAAMDAAL

-161 ASEEGYRG
+161 SSEEGYRG
-169 IVGAIDE
+169 IIGALDE
-176 LSAAASAEVVSAQV
+176 LSAAASAEIVSAQA
-190 DLDRADAIVSAID
+190 DLDRADAIVGTID
-203 VIALVA
+203 IIALVA
-209 TLFVAVAGVFLGA
+209 TLCVAIAGVFLGA
-222 VFMAIPLRRL
+222 MFMARPLRRL
-232 AELMTRLAE
+232 AEQMTRLAE
-241 QDHTIEVP
+241 NDRTIEVS

-264 RVFKA
+264 KVFKA

-274 YDTDWVKT
+274 HDTDWVK
-282 SLNAIGTRLQA
+282 SGLNNIAARLQV
-293 QEDTRAFADALLT
+293 QEDPRDFADALLT

-320 AHDETA
+320 AHDEAA
-326 GPEGEALELVGSYAF
+326 GPEGSALELVGSYAF
-341 SERRHLATRV
+341 SERRHLSTRV
-351 RLGEGLVGQCA
+351 RIGEGLVGQCA
-362 LERQTIVL
+362 LERKTIVL
-370 SPVPADHMRI
+370 SPAPADHLRI

-386 AAAHTVVAV
+386 ASAHSIVAV

-402 LLGVVELALLAPMD
+402 LLGVIELALLAPLE
-416 ERARRLLHEVMPLA
+416 ERARRLLNEVAPLV
-430 ALSLDNLARA
+430 ALSLDNLVRA

-476 QLHERTLRLAASE
+476 QLHERSQRLAASE

-496 EELQASNDV
+496 DELQASNDV
-505 LRRSSQEMTEQK
+505 LRRSSQEMTAQK

-529 RAEELLRANEY
+529 RAGELLRANEY

-605 EAGKMEVVREPVKV
+605 EAGKMEVVHEPVKV

-632 LAQERKLRLS
+632 LAQERKLRLA
-642 VSVTEAPDLV
+642 VSVTDAPDLV

-680 VTFSQDEAGK
+680 VTFSKDEAGK
-690 RLRVAVADSGIG
+690 TLKVAVADSGIG
-702 IPEEKLGTIFEAFE
+702 IPEDKLGAIFEAFE

-733 AITQRLAGLL
+733 AITQRLARLL
-743 GGSVSVESSLGQGS
+743 GGSVTVESALGQGS

-764 VGEPLPDEADGES
+764 VGEPLPEEDGEA
-777 GTAPSLAP
+777 APAP
-785 SLPPSLAPSLAP
+785 APQ
-797 SAGLSPAQ
+797 PAMDARQ
-805 VTFDTTRQEREAAG
+805 VAFDTSRQEREAAG

-834 RDRLTPGSTVIL
+834 RDRLTPGATVIL

-884 YRPTGILLDV
+884 YKPTGILLDV

-941 KPVSAEQLSEA
+941 KPVSADQLSEA

-992 EAASA
+992 EADSA

-1005 AGDLDCIVLDLG
+1005 KGDLDCIVLDLG

-1022 GFELIERLAE
+1022 GFELIERLA
-1032 GDRHVPVVV
+1032 GGGKHVPVVV

-1131 QDGAKALGQ
+1131 QDGAKALAQ

>member
-11 FANLGMQAKAGLI
+11 FADLKMQTKAGLI
-24 VGLLISMFL
+24 VGLLIAMFM

-39 WVMGQMVKAQ
+39 WVTARMAQQQ
-49 ERRVEQ
+49 ERRVETI
-55 VRQVSVLAADA
+55 RQVSVLTADA
-66 IRAFNRRQLETTRTA
+66 MRAFNRRQLELLRSA
-81 LAEPRNLKARLA
+81 LADPRNLKARLA
-93 ASTALTTEMLAALR
+93 ASTALTNEKLAALR
-107 AAVSGEPT
+107 AAVVAQPM
-115 LLPFAERASRISGR
+115 LLPFAERAGRIAGR
-129 WSDAV
+129 WVDAV
-134 AAPLLTAA
+134 AAPVLAA
-142 ESADLDTIEAAL
+142 SESGDPAAMDAAL

-161 ASEEGYRG
+161 SSEEGYRG
-169 IVGAIDE
+169 IIGALDE
-176 LSAAASAEVVSAQV
+176 LSAAASAEIVSAQA
-190 DLDRADAIVSAID
+190 DLDRADAIVGTID
-203 VIALVA
+203 IIALVA
-209 TLFVAVAGVFLGA
+209 TLCVAIAGVFLGA
-222 VFMAIPLRRL
+222 MFMARPLRRL
-232 AELMTRLAE
+232 AEQMTRLAE
-241 QDHTIEVP
+241 NDRTIEVS

-264 RVFKA
+264 KVFKA

-274 YDTDWVKT
+274 HDTDWVK
-282 SLNAIGTRLQA
+282 SGLNNIAARLQA
-293 QEDTRAFADALLT
+293 QEDPRDFADALLT

-320 AHDETA
+320 AHDEAA
-326 GPEGEALELVGSYAF
+326 GPEGSALELVGSYAF
-341 SERRHLATRV
+341 SERRHLSTRV
-351 RLGEGLVGQCA
+351 RIGEGLVGQCA
-362 LERQTIVL
+362 LERKTIVL
-370 SPVPADHMRI
+370 SPAPVDHLRI

-386 AAAHTVVAV
+386 ASAHSIVAV

-402 LLGVVELALLAPMD
+402 LLGVIELALLAPLE
-416 ERARRLLHEVMPLA
+416 ERAHRLLNEVAPLV
-430 ALSLDNLARA
+430 ALSLDNLVRA

-476 QLHERTLRLAASE
+476 QLHERSQRLAASE

-496 EELQASNDV
+496 DELQASNDV
-505 LRRSSQEMTEQK
+505 LRRSSQEMTAQK
-517 ELLEALNQQMEA
+517 DLLEALNQQMEA
-529 RAEELLRANEY
+529 RAGELLRANEY

-605 EAGKMEVVREPVKV
+605 EAGKMEVVHEPVKV

-632 LAQERKLRLS
+632 LAQERKLRLA
-642 VSVTEAPDLV
+642 VSVTDAPELV

-680 VTFSQDEAGK
+680 VTFSKDEAGK
-690 RLRVAVADSGIG
+690 TLKVAVADSGIG
-702 IPEEKLGTIFEAFE
+702 IPEDKLGAIFEAFE

-733 AITQRLAGLL
+733 AITQRLARLL
-743 GGSVSVESSLGQGS
+743 GGSVTVESALGQGS

-764 VGEPLPDEADGES
+764 VGEPLPEEDGEA
-777 GTAPSLAP
+777 APAP
-785 SLPPSLAPSLAP
+785 Q
-797 SAGLSPAQ
+797 PAMDARQ
-805 VTFDTTRQEREAAG
+805 VAFDTSRQEREAAG

-826 PAVSVEDD
+826 PAVNVEDD
-834 RDRLTPGSTVIL
+834 RDRLTPGATVIL

-884 YRPTGILLDV
+884 YKPTGILLDV

-941 KPVSAEQLSEA
+941 KPVSADQLSEA

-992 EAASA
+992 EADSA

-1005 AGDLDCIVLDLG
+1005 KGDLDCIVLDLG

-1022 GFELIERLAE
+1022 GFELIERLA
-1032 GDRHVPVVV
+1032 GGGKHVPVVV

-1131 QDGAKALGQ
+1131 QDGAKALAQ